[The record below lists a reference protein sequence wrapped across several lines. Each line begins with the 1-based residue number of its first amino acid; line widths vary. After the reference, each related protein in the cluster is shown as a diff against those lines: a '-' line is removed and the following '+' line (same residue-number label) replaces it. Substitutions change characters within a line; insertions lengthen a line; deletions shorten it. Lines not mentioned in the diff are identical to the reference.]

1 MFMLFQL
8 PNCILKNELLK
19 YILTNN
25 LDIWSF
31 KMAENWEFSKNKND
45 DV

>member
-1 MFMLFQL
+1 MHFQF
-8 PNCILKNELLK
+8 PNCILKSELLK

-25 LDIWSF
+25 LDTWSF
-31 KMAENWEFSKNKND
+31 KMTENWEFSKNKND